1 MKKFFALALA
11 LIMTMS
17 LVACG
22 AKEEAPAAP
31 STPAAPSAPAAPAA
45 PEKKPAADPIAFKVS
60 LTQASTDPLTKFVTE
75 MCEELNET
83 MDGVATFEVH
93 ANGELGTLADVTEMA
108 QRGAAVITW
117 SGIDYFNAVAPELG
131 ILNAQYALSSADQ
144 IQAVNDSEWFKEQV
158 QLVADGADLKL
169 MGWNW
174 FTGYRH
180 MISSFP
186 INHPDDIAGLKMR
199 VADSPALIAF
209 SKALNT
215 APIITNWN
223 EVYNGLSQG
232 MVDFAE
238 APLSTLYASSLYEV
252 ADHIALTYNT
262 VSVPIPVMSQTLFD
276 SLPAEYQQIMWDT
289 FWAYGEKFT
298 EDSLNSE
305 ADYIAKFEAEGVTFT
320 QPDVPAFIAE
330 AADMFEDLGMVDA
343 YNAVQEIIA

>member
-11 LIMTMS
+11 LVMSLS

-22 AKEEAPAAP
+22 GGQEEPAPEKEEAPAA
-31 STPAAPSAPAAPAA
+31 TEQAPAK
-45 PEKKPAADPIAFKVS
+45 EEKPAADPIAFKVS
-60 LTQASTDPLTKFVTE
+60 LTQSSTDPLTKFVTE
-75 MCEELNET
+75 MCDELNET
-83 MDGVATFEVH
+83 MAGVATFEVH

-144 IQAVNDSEWFKEQV
+144 IQAVNDSDWYKEQV
-158 QLVADGADLKL
+158 KLVAEGADLKL

-174 FTGYRH
+174 FSGYRH

-238 APLSTLYASSLYEV
+238 APLSTLYASSLFEV

-262 VSVPIPVMSQTLFD
+262 VSVPIPVMSQDLFD
-276 SLPAEYQQIMWDT
+276 SLPAEYQEILWDT

-305 ADYIAKFEAEGVTFT
+305 ADYIEKFKAEGVTFT
-320 QPDVPAFIAE
+320 EPDVPAFIAE
-330 AADMFEDLGMVDA
+330 AADMFEELNMVDA
-343 YNAVQEIIA
+343 YNTVQEIIA

>member
-1 MKKFFALALA
+1 MKKFFALVLA
-11 LIMTMS
+11 LVMTMS
-17 LVACG
+17 LAACG
-22 AKEEAPAAP
+22 AKEEAPAAKEE
-31 STPAAPSAPAAPAA
+31 TKTEAPEKTE
-45 PEKKPAADPIAFKVS
+45 EKKPAADPINFKVS
-60 LTQASTDPLTKFVTE
+60 LTQASTDPLTIFATE
-75 MCEELNET
+75 MCEYLNEA
-83 MDGVATFEVH
+83 MEGVATFEIH

-108 QRGAAVITW
+108 QRGAAVITF

-144 IQAVNDSEWFKEQV
+144 IHAVNESEWFAEQEK
-158 QLVADGADLKL
+158 LVADGADLKL
-169 MGWNW
+169 LGWNW

-180 MISSFP
+180 MISNFP
-186 INHPDDIAGLKMR
+186 INHPDDIKGLKMR

-215 APIITNWN
+215 APVITNWN

-238 APLSTLYASSLYEV
+238 APLSTLYASSLFEV

-262 VSVPIPVMSQTLFD
+262 VSVPIPVMSKSLFD
-276 SLPAEYQQIMWDT
+276 SLDPEYQQILEDA
-289 FWAYGEKFT
+289 FWTYGEKFT

-305 ADYIAKFEAEGVTFT
+305 ADYIKKFEEKGVTFT
-320 QPDVPAFIAE
+320 QPDVDAFIAE

-343 YNAVQEIIA
+343 YNTVQDIIA

>member
-1 MKKFFALALA
+1 MKKLLTLVLAMA
-11 LIMTMS
+11 MTLS

-22 AKEEAPAAP
+22 GGAEEAPKEEEKAP
-31 STPAAPSAPAAPAA
+31 VTEQA
-45 PEKKPAADPIAFKVS
+45 PEKEPAKEVINFKVS
-60 LTQASTDPLTKFVTE
+60 LTQASTDPLTIFATE
-75 MCEELNET
+75 MCEYLNEA
-83 MDGVATFEVH
+83 MAGVATFEIH

-108 QRGAAVITW
+108 QRGAAVITF

-144 IQAVNDSEWFKEQV
+144 IQAVNDSEWFAEQEK
-158 QLVADGADLKL
+158 LVADGADLKL
-169 MGWNW
+169 LGWNW

-180 MISSFP
+180 MISNFP
-186 INHPDDIAGLKMR
+186 INHPDDIKGLKMR

-215 APIITNWN
+215 APVITNWN

-238 APLSTLYASSLYEV
+238 APLSTLYASSLFEV

-262 VSVPIPVMSQTLFD
+262 VSVPIPVMSKSLFD
-276 SLPAEYQQIMWDT
+276 SLDPEYQEILEDA
-289 FWAYGEKFT
+289 FWTYGEKFT

-305 ADYIAKFEAEGVTFT
+305 ADYIKKFEEKGVTFT
-320 QPDVPAFIAE
+320 QPDVDAFIAE

-343 YNAVQEIIA
+343 YNTVQEIIA

>member
-22 AKEEAPAAP
+22 AKEEAPAAKEE
-31 STPAAPSAPAAPAA
+31 TKTEAPAKTEAPKE
-45 PEKKPAADPIAFKVS
+45 EKKADPIAFKIS

-75 MCEELNET
+75 MADYLNGAME
-83 MDGVATFEVH
+83 GAATFEVH

-108 QRGAAVITW
+108 QRGAAVITFT
-117 SGIDYFNAVAPELG
+117 GIDYFNAVAPELG

-158 QLVADGADLKL
+158 KLVADGADLKL

-186 INHPDDIAGLKMR
+186 INTPKDIEGLKMR

-238 APLSTLYASSLYEV
+238 APLATLYASSLFEV

-262 VSVPIPVMSQTLFD
+262 VSVPIPVMSKTLFD
-276 SLPAEYQQIMWDT
+276 SLAPEQQEILWNAFWD
-289 FWAYGEKFT
+289 YGQKFT

-330 AADMFEDLGMVDA
+330 ASDMFEDLGMVDA
-343 YNAVQEIIA
+343 YNKVQEIIA